1 MNFEDLAVQFYK
13 AVMLVSLE
21 LSLLPTK
28 RAVIFIM
35 NVTKARVSSHNVQ
48 MVSCMEEKEDL
59 ASLAIVIILT
69 MSTVLEEREEIL
81 LSALNIVTGCMEFL
95 DTRHLVQDIG
105 HAGMAQLLSSSVS
118 VVFYTMRKHT
128 LATGLKM

>member
-1 MNFEDLAVQFYK
+1 MNLEDQAAQSYK

-21 LSLLPTK
+21 PSLLPTK

-35 NVTKARVSSHNVQ
+35 NVTKARVSSRNVQ

-59 ASLAIVIILT
+59 VSLEIVIILT
-69 MSTVLEEREEIL
+69 MSTALEEREEIHP
-81 LSALNIVTGCMEFL
+81 SALNIVTGCMEYL
-95 DTRHLVQDIG
+95 DTRHLAQDTG
-105 HAGMAQLLSSSVS
+105 HAGMVQLLSSSVL
-118 VVFYTMRKHT
+118 VVFYTTRKHT

>member
-21 LSLLPTK
+21 PSLLPTK

-69 MSTVLEEREEIL
+69 MSTVLEEREE
-81 LSALNIVTGCMEFL
+81 
-95 DTRHLVQDIG
+95 
-105 HAGMAQLLSSSVS
+105 VS
-118 VVFYTMRKHT
+118 
-128 LATGLKM
+128 

>member
-21 LSLLPTK
+21 PSLLPTK

-59 ASLAIVIILT
+59 ASLEIVIILT
-69 MSTVLEEREEIL
+69 MSTVLEEREE
-81 LSALNIVTGCMEFL
+81 
-95 DTRHLVQDIG
+95 
-105 HAGMAQLLSSSVS
+105 VS
-118 VVFYTMRKHT
+118 
-128 LATGLKM
+128 